1 MAVQCSKILPSV
13 TEVRFPVTSCS
24 ILWPCQTQ
32 LSSRISGRAL
42 KLRIT
47 ALSGGDGNSSSK
59 KAAAPNSNYVVPLDK
74 SSCIT
79 RPLAEI
85 LRDLNKRIPD
95 NIIKTQDDNSTFI
108 PWYQANRMLSFYA
121 PGWCGEI
128 RDVIFSE
135 NGSVTVVYR
144 VTVRGSDGE
153 AHRESTGTV
162 LGGNVDIADPVAA
175 AEQIAFCRACARFG
189 LGLYLYH
196 ED

>member
-1 MAVQCSKILPSV
+1 MGHPLRSKS
-13 TEVRFPVTSCS
+13 
-24 ILWPCQTQ
+24 QTQ
-32 LSSRISGRAL
+32 ISFSVPNRTL
-42 KLRIT
+42 NLRVS
-47 ALSGGDGNSSSK
+47 ALSGGDNSSSNK

-85 LRDLNKRIPD
+85 LRDLNKRVPD
-95 NIIKTQDDNSTFI
+95 NIFKTNDDHSTSI

-162 LGGNVDIADPVAA
+162 LSGNGSSVDPVAA
-175 AEQIAFCRACARFG
+175 AEEIAFCRACARFG